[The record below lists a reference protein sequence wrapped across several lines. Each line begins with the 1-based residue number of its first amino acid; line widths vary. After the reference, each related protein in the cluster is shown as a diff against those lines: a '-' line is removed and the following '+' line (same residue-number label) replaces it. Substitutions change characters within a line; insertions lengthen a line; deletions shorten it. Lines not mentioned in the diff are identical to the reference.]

1 MNEELVVLGAIDG
14 KDCTLEKKEDTDWPA
29 LGAIDGKEC
38 TFQKLRLE
46 KKTDTAWP
54 ALCWFVPKHCSI
66 QKQPFYRSLYS
77 NYKGAIVVTA
87 IVRDNYRLI
96 WVQVSVWGEIPQEG
110 GDHCHPQT
118 AFLTAKKTI
127 KIKTKTKKTKIPK
140 KRSF

>member
-1 MNEELVVLGAIDG
+1 MNEEVVVLGAIDG
-14 KDCTLEKKEDTDWPA
+14 KHCTLEKKKDTEWAA

-96 WVQVSVWGEIPQEG
+96 WVQVSV
-110 GDHCHPQT
+110 
-118 AFLTAKKTI
+118 
-127 KIKTKTKKTKIPK
+127 
-140 KRSF
+140 